1 MPISETEVEKPAAQ
15 GAAME
20 ITVSRQDLVRELT
33 ATQSVVERKTTIP
46 ILSNFLLEA
55 EEDRL
60 NITATDLDQA
70 IRTSTA
76 VKVKKPGSCT
86 VPARK
91 LYDYIK
97 LLPEGDISIKLLEN
111 HWVQI
116 RSGRSN
122 TKIVGMARANYPQVP
137 EFPAVAATSISLIAL
152 KTLIAR
158 TIFAISNEESR
169 YTLNGALLVIKAE
182 SLAMVATDGHRLS
195 YVEKPNENLEGIS
208 GEKRVLIPRKA
219 LQELQQL
226 LTVTEVEKV
235 EFADDEHTLFFRVGH
250 RTLSTRKLSGQFP
263 NFEAVMPRDNTK
275 FAVVRCSELSAA
287 IQRVAQFADERSG
300 AIRMRLEGNELR
312 SAPTQLNQ
320 ARAKTPSTPPTPATP
335 SWWASTRYTFSTSSK
350 PSATRVKSASNSRTP
365 SPPARCVQKTPTP
378 NTSIA
383 TSLCRCG
390 FEEATQKR
398 QSHSA
403 EVFVPVACQIP
414 PSLWLRSLSPGAATG
429 RVAPICLPATG
440 LPHSGHCLVWLPRN
454 ILVFT
459 GQLRDCILVPVCQ
472 PRALALPV
480 TIPRATQG

>member
-1 MPISETEVEKPAAQ
+1 MPMETVVDKPALQ

-20 ITVSRQDLVRELT
+20 ITVSRQDLVKELT

-46 ILSNFLLEA
+46 ILSNFLIEA
-55 EEDRL
+55 EGDRL
-60 NITATDLDQA
+60 YITATDLDQA
-70 IRTSTA
+70 IRTSVD

-86 VPARK
+86 IPARK

-97 LLPEGDISIKLLEN
+97 LLPDGDISIKLLDN

-122 TKIVGMARANYPQVP
+122 TKMVGMARANYPQVP
-137 EFPAVAATSISLIAL
+137 EFPSVTATSISTTAL

-195 YVEKPNENLEGIS
+195 FVEKPNESLEGIS

-226 LTVTEVEKV
+226 LSNTEAEKV

-275 FAVVRCSELSAA
+275 FAVVRSSELYSA

-300 AIRMRLEGNELR
+300 AIKLRLEGNELR
-312 SAPTQLNQ
+312 ISSSSTESGESEDTIDTPYASDPIMVGFNSGYILDFLKALGNEGEVRLEFKDSQSAGQMRPEDPD
-320 ARAKTPSTPPTPATP
+320 AEFKY
-335 SWWASTRYTFSTSSK
+335 RYVLM
-350 PSATRVKSASNSRTP
+350 PMR
-365 SPPARCVQKTPTP
+365 
-378 NTSIA
+378 I
-383 TSLCRCG
+383 
-390 FEEATQKR
+390 
-398 QSHSA
+398 
-403 EVFVPVACQIP
+403 
-414 PSLWLRSLSPGAATG
+414 
-429 RVAPICLPATG
+429 
-440 LPHSGHCLVWLPRN
+440 
-454 ILVFT
+454 
-459 GQLRDCILVPVCQ
+459 
-472 PRALALPV
+472 
-480 TIPRATQG
+480 